1 MGGMESFNRTVRRE
15 MKRCLLAGATL
26 MALSQVAAVERTL
39 RIEAPASVAAGGELT
54 VTISASTDAGQGE
67 QVGFLQAES
76 SLDGGK
82 TWTAI
87 CYLQKSGPQAVQ
99 QSTLKTGPAGSTVR
113 LRVRAAFR
121 EGLAGD
127 VDFNGAAIAWKGTWN
142 DWKSPPA
149 KHASIAVTAR

>member
-1 MGGMESFNRTVRRE
+1 MINRNDSLTGWMG
-15 MKRCLLAGATL
+15 MKRCLMVGALLLSLGRAG
-26 MALSQVAAVERTL
+26 AVERIL
-39 RIEAPASVAAGGELT
+39 RIEAPASVTAGQEAI

-67 QVGFLQAES
+67 EVGFLQAES

-87 CYLQKSGPQAVQ
+87 CYLQKSGAQVEQRA
-99 QSTLKTGPAGSTVR
+99 SLKPGAGSTTVK
-113 LRVRAAFR
+113 LRVRAAYR
-121 EGLAGD
+121 DGLAGD
-127 VDFNGAAIAWKGTWN
+127 VDFNGAAIMWKGTWN